1 MNARLLSAMVG
12 LTLGLSQ
19 AHAQT
24 RPQVVEYKGLCE
36 ASAGSFVDSDHF
48 VVASDETNKLQL
60 YRRGNPAPIGAGFD
74 MEPFTS
80 FDKSDLEAVA
90 LVGERIYWMSSH
102 SFNKD
107 KEDKKK
113 RKIFFA
119 TRSTMQDGKPVLAS
133 VGKPIIATL
142 RDPLIAA
149 IGVQASELNIE
160 GMAATP
166 ADGLLIGLRGP
177 LSAKKEALLVA
188 FRNPAAVVDNGAAP
202 QFDRVDP
209 LDLEG
214 RGIRSI
220 DLISR
225 DPERYLIIAGPVVDA
240 DSGFA
245 VFSWDGP
252 GKKPTK
258 LDVAIGNIKPEAA
271 MAVPG
276 QKIVQL
282 LSDDDDDCE
291 QPEKRRFRSVD
302 IKVD

>member
-1 MNARLLSAMVG
+1 MTAKLFSVA
-12 LTLGLSQ
+12 LTLMLGASQ
-19 AHAQT
+19 AQAQS
-24 RPQVVEYKGLCE
+24 RIVEYKGLCE
-36 ASAGSFVDSDHF
+36 ASAGAFIDANRF

-60 YRRGNPAPIGAGFD
+60 YKRGNVTPIGAGID

-80 FDKSDLEAVA
+80 FDKSDLEAAA
-90 LVGERIYWMSSH
+90 LVGDRIYWISSH

-119 TRSTMQDGKPVLAS
+119 TRVTVQDGNPVLTPVAKPVI
-133 VGKPIIATL
+133 GRL
-142 RDPLIAA
+142 RDPLIAM
-149 IGVQASELNIE
+149 IGVPASELNIE
-160 GMAATP
+160 GLAATP
-166 ADGLLIGLRGP
+166 SGALLIGLRGP
-177 LSAKKEALLVA
+177 LNAKKEAIVVA
-188 FRNPAAVVDNGAAP
+188 LGNPAAVVENGAMP
-202 QFDRVDP
+202 QFDKVEP
-209 LDLEG
+209 LDLGG
-214 RGIRSI
+214 RGIRSM
-220 DLISR
+220 DLIAR

-240 DSGFA
+240 DDGFA
-245 VFSWDGP
+245 VFTWDGP
-252 GKKPTK
+252 GKKPAK

-271 MAVPG
+271 MAVPE